1 MKLPALNFDMSAL
14 NLIFDCLTGRKQR
27 VKTKSSFSSY
37 LDIFQGVP
45 QGSILGA
52 QLFNLFLFGLFLFV
66 EEAGI
71 MSYTDDNTPY
81 VCSENAN
88 ITLENLEEVG
98 KVLFKNSN
106 DKCHLILS
114 TDELFSIHVDN
125 ELIKNSNDK
134 KLL

>member
-1 MKLPALNFDMSAL
+1 MSEL
-14 NLIFDCLTGRKQR
+14 NLIFDCLTGRKRR
-27 VKTKSSFSSY
+27 VKTNSSFSPY
-37 LDIFQGVP
+37 VDIFQGVP

-52 QLFNLFLFGLFLFV
+52 QLINLFLCGLFLFV
-66 EEAGI
+66 EEADI
-71 MSYTDDNTPY
+71 MSYTDDNTPS

-125 ELIKNSNDK
+125 EVIKNGNDK